1 MKRYLLFL
9 IITALL
15 LIVSCAGT
23 PDPAVKSTESPEET
37 TPTVNQNVSEPKL
50 EEVSFSIAGI
60 WMGKL
65 EAGGTKFTIV
75 FKIEKQNKDQ
85 YTGSWDSPDQKM
97 TGMPVDSVTT
107 EGNTV
112 HLEMQGGLI
121 VYEGIIDKK
130 GEGLAGTWKQS
141 GLSFPLVLSR
151 VDQAPTVTRPQ
162 DPIKPYPYEE
172 RAVCFINSSAGVTLA
187 GTLTIPSGT
196 GTFPA
201 VLLVTGS
208 GPQNRNEEIFNHKP
222 FLVLADYLTR
232 KGVAVL
238 RYDDRGA
245 GESTGDHSR
254 STIEDFAGDTYAGFL
269 YLREQSE
276 IDPDRIG
283 ILGHSEGGIIAP
295 LLAARYRDIAF
306 IVMLAGPGLS
316 GDEILYLQNRAI
328 AKASGISDETIEQG
342 NKINKLLYT
351 VVKSEQDFDEAT
363 RKIESILKDAGMT
376 EEQIK
381 ATVNRLLTPYFR
393 FFLQYDPQPALRDV
407 QCPVLALIGGKDL
420 QVPPKENIPA
430 LEKALYEGGNSDY
443 TVLEIEGLN
452 HLFQT
457 ADTGLVNEYA
467 MIDETIAPDILQLIA
482 LWILEKTR

>member
-1 MKRYLLFL
+1 MKRYLPFF
-9 IITALL
+9 IMTVLL

-23 PDPAVKSTESPEET
+23 PDTAVKSTESPEET
-37 TPTVNQNVSEPKL
+37 PSEPRL
-50 EEVSFSIAGI
+50 EEVSFSFAGI
-60 WMGKL
+60 WMGEL

-75 FKIEKQNKDQ
+75 FKIEKQNEGK

-97 TGMPVDSVTT
+97 TDMPVDSVTV
-107 EGNTV
+107 EANRI
-112 HLEMQGGLI
+112 HLAMQGGLI
-121 VYEGIIDKK
+121 IYEGFIDIK
-130 GEGLAGTWKQS
+130 GEKLAGTWKQS
-141 GLSFPLVLSR
+141 GLSLPLALAR

-172 RAVCFINSSAGVTLA
+172 RAVSFINSSAGVTLA

-232 KGVAVL
+232 KGIAVL

-245 GESTGDHSR
+245 GESTGDLSR
-254 STIEDFAGDTYAGFL
+254 STIEDFAGDAYAGFL
-269 YLREQSE
+269 YLREQGE
-276 IDPDRIG
+276 IDPDKIG
-283 ILGHSEGGIIAP
+283 ILGHSEGGIVAP

-306 IVMLAGPGLS
+306 IVMLAGPGLP
-316 GDEILYLQNRAI
+316 GDEILCLQNRAI
-328 AKASGISDETIEQG
+328 AKASGISDETIEKG
-342 NKINKLLYT
+342 NTVNKLLYS
-351 VVKSEQDFDEAT
+351 VVKSEQDLDEAT
-363 RKIESILKDAGMT
+363 LKIKSILKDAGMT

-381 ATVNRLLTPYFR
+381 ATVNQLLSPYFR
-393 FFLQYDPQPALRDV
+393 FFLQYDPQPALRNV

-457 ADTGLVNEYA
+457 ANTGLVNEYA
-467 MIDETIAPDILQLIA
+467 MIDETISPDVLQLIA